1 MTTRLLLTVSIAL
14 MLAVAPLSAK
24 AACWVWKP
32 CANGGMTE
40 SQSVLPPPDLPPL
53 PSDGSV
59 RESQRV
65 LPALPPDGS
74 LPESQR
80 VLPPLPPAGTAST
93 APAGGPQQ
101 LTPPKT
107 PVAQETPPAP
117 AQVKAAPTR
126 APSPGTVY

>member
-1 MTTRLLLTVSIAL
+1 MKARLLLTVSIAS

-40 SQSVLPPPDLPPL
+40 SQGVLPQPDLPPL

-65 LPALPPDGS
+65 LPPIPPDGS

-80 VLPPLPPAGTAST
+80 VLAPLPPAGTAST
-93 APAGGPQQ
+93 APAGAPQQ
-101 LTPPKT
+101 LIPPTP
-107 PVAQETPPAP
+107 AAEASPPAP
-117 AQVKAAPTR
+117 AQVKAAPART
-126 APSPGTVY
+126 PTPGTVY

>member
-1 MTTRLLLTVSIAL
+1 MTTRLLLTVSITS
-14 MLAVAPLSAK
+14 MLAVAPLSAN

-40 SQSVLPPPDLPPL
+40 SQSVLPPDLPPL

-65 LPALPPDGS
+65 LPALLPDGS

-93 APAGGPQQ
+93 APAGAPQQ
-101 LTPPKT
+101 LIPPTP
-107 PVAQETPPAP
+107 AAEASPPAP
-117 AQVKAAPTR
+117 AQVKAAPAR
-126 APSPGTVY
+126 APTPGTVY